1 VRIGRLVIADAKRL
15 ELLRK
20 ELRKAKDLAY
30 SASMD
35 ETWMTEEEVIS
46 YLEDVVSIALREVD
60 GMLGYKKR
68 GHRNTKN

>member
-20 ELRKAKDLAY
+20 ELRSARDLAY

-35 ETWMTEEEVIS
+35 EAWMTEEEVIW
-46 YLEDVVSIALREVD
+46 YLEDVVSIALRELD
-60 GMLGYKKR
+60 KILGYKKS
-68 GHRNTKN
+68 GHRNTKS

>member
-1 VRIGRLVIADAKRL
+1 MRIGRLVITDAKRL

-20 ELRKAKDLAY
+20 ELKKARDLAY

-35 ETWMTEEEVIS
+35 EAWMTEDEVIS
-46 YLEDVVSIALREVD
+46 YLEDVVSIALKEVD

-68 GHRNTKN
+68 GHRNAKN